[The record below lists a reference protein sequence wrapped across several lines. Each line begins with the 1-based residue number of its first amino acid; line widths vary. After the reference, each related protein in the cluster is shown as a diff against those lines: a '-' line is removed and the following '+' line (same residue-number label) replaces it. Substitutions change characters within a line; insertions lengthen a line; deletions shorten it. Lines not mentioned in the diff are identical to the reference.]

1 VIELQETMDRLVSER
16 LDLIQQRDGK
26 LRQVTHLAEM
36 VADLK
41 LQLESLQQQDTY
53 KTQLYGMYSLHVL
66 YMYVLSAHSR
76 TFHNPHLIH
85 DLLFLPIFTIESR
98 VS

>member
-1 VIELQETMDRLVSER
+1 MDRLVSER

-41 LQLESLQQQDTY
+41 LQLESMQQQDSY
-53 KTQLYGMYSLHVL
+53 KTQLYGMYRLEYLACPVSMSNYYHLHC
-66 YMYVLSAHSR
+66 
-76 TFHNPHLIH
+76 
-85 DLLFLPIFTIESR
+85 
-98 VS
+98 VSKNALTLNRYCSKS